1 MKGSTLLDRSVEI
14 VLTAGLAAS
23 GLLLLFGLARSSE
36 PALRLGTLLL
46 MLTPVTRVVVVTVG
60 MFARRDWAFG
70 LISLWVLGVLAT
82 SMAVAFHP

>member
-1 MKGSTLLDRSVEI
+1 MKGPAFLDRSVEI
-14 VLTAGLAAS
+14 VLTAGLVAS
-23 GLLLLFGLARSSE
+23 GLLLLFGLANGSD

-46 MLTPVTRVVVVTVG
+46 MLTPVARVVVVTVG
-60 MFARRDWAFG
+60 MLARREWAFG